1 MSMIASHFGRPRGL
15 IGRLVGQVMAR
26 SNGDF
31 NRWVV
36 EELGK
41 KYEDQPARIVELGP
55 GPGVGLE
62 AALRMFP
69 NASVWGVDPSTE
81 MLSQS
86 RKRNL
91 ADAESGRLTL
101 LQGNVA
107 TMAELAP
114 IDIVMANHVLYFWHQ
129 PSAELAQ
136 LHGFLR
142 PGGLLALGYQLRQNM
157 PKPAQTNFPKLGH
170 LLYDSEDAVTRLL
183 REAGFMSVSVL
194 MKGSPHAPGGRVALA
209 TA

>member
-15 IGRLVGQVMAR
+15 IGRLVGRIMAR

-36 EELGK
+36 EQLGK
-41 KYEDQPARIVELGP
+41 YSQDQPARVVELGP

-62 AALRMFP
+62 AALRVFP
-69 NASVWGVDPSTE
+69 NARFWGVDPSPE
-81 MLSQS
+81 MLQQS

-91 ADAESGRLTL
+91 GDIESGRLTL
-101 LQGNVA
+101 REGTVESL
-107 TMAELAP
+107 AELAP
-114 IDIVMANHVLYFWHQ
+114 IDMVMANHVLYFWHQ

-170 LLYDSEDAVTRLL
+170 LLYDSQDAVAQLL
-183 REAGFMSVSVL
+183 REAGFTTVTGL
-194 MKGSPHAPGGRVALA
+194 MKGSIDAPKGRLAIA

>member
-15 IGRLVGQVMAR
+15 IGRLVGRVMAR

-41 KYEDQPARIVELGP
+41 QYQGQPARIVELGP

-69 NASVWGVDPSTE
+69 NARLWGVDPSPE

-91 ADAESGRLTL
+91 GDAESGRLTL
-101 LQGNVA
+101 LEGNVA
-107 TMAELAP
+107 SLAELAP
-114 IDIVMANHVLYFWHQ
+114 IDIVMANHVLYFWHH

-142 PGGLLALGYQLRQNM
+142 PGGLLAVGYQLRLNM

-183 REAGFMSVSVL
+183 REAGFTSVSLL
-194 MKGSPHAPGGRVALA
+194 MKGTPDAPGGRLALA

>member
-15 IGRLVGQVMAR
+15 IGRLVGRVMAR

-41 KYEDQPARIVELGP
+41 QYRDQPARIVELGP

-62 AALRMFP
+62 AALRAYP
-69 NASVWGVDPSTE
+69 SARIWGVDPSRE

-91 ADAESGRLTL
+91 SNAESGRLTL
-101 LQGNVA
+101 LEGNVA
-107 TMAELAP
+107 SLAELAP

-136 LHGFLR
+136 LHGLLR
-142 PGGLLALGYQLRQNM
+142 PGGLLALGFQLRQNM
-157 PKPAQTNFPKLGH
+157 PKPAQTNFPTLGH
-170 LLYDSEDAVTRLL
+170 LLYESEDAVTRLL
-183 REAGFMSVSVL
+183 WEAGFRSVSVL
-194 MKGSPHAPGGRVALA
+194 MKGSPDAPEGRLALA

>member
-15 IGRLVGQVMAR
+15 IGRLVGRIMAR

-36 EELGK
+36 EQLAK
-41 KYEDQPARIVELGP
+41 NSRDQPARIVELGP

-62 AALRMFP
+62 AALRAFP
-69 NASVWGVDPSTE
+69 NARFWGVDPSRE

-91 ADAESGRLTL
+91 GDVESGRLTL
-101 LQGNVA
+101 LEGNGESL
-107 TMAELAP
+107 AELAP

-170 LLYDSEDAVTRLL
+170 LLYDSQDAVARFL
-183 REAGFMSVSVL
+183 RDAGFTSIKVL
-194 MKGSPHAPGGRVALA
+194 IKGSDDAPEGRLAIA

>member
-1 MSMIASHFGRPRGL
+1 MIASHFGRPRGP
-15 IGRLVGQVMAR
+15 IGRLVGRLMAH

-36 EELGK
+36 DELEK
-41 KYEDQPARIVELGP
+41 QYRDQPARIVELGP

-62 AALRMFP
+62 AALRTYP
-69 NASVWGVDPSTE
+69 RARIWGVDPSRE

-91 ADAESGRLTL
+91 SNAKSGRLSL
-101 LQGNVA
+101 LEGDVA
-107 TMAELAP
+107 SLASLAP
-114 IDIVMANHVLYFWHQ
+114 IDIVMATHVLYFWHQ
-129 PSAELAQ
+129 PSAVFAQ

-142 PGGLLALGYQLRQNM
+142 PGGLLALGFQLRQNM
-157 PKPAQTNFPKLGH
+157 PKPSQTNFPKLGH
-170 LLYDSEDAVTRLL
+170 LLYDSDDAVTRLL
-183 REAGFMSVSVL
+183 KEAGFRSVNVL
-194 MKGSPHAPGGRVALA
+194 IKGSPAAPDGRLALA

>member
-1 MSMIASHFGRPRGL
+1 MSTLASHFGRPRGL
-15 IGRLVGQVMAR
+15 LGRLVGRMMAR
-26 SNGDF
+26 FNGDF

-41 KYEDQPARIVELGP
+41 ECKDQPARIVELGP

-62 AALRMFP
+62 AALRVFP
-69 NASVWGVDPSTE
+69 QARVWGVDPSRE

-91 ADAESGRLTL
+91 GDAESGRLTL
-101 LQGNVA
+101 LEGSV
-107 TMAELAP
+107 ESLADLVP
-114 IDIVMANHVLYFWHQ
+114 IDIVMANHVIYFWHQ
-129 PSAELAQ
+129 LPAELAQ

-142 PGGLLALGYQLRQNM
+142 PGGLLALGYQLRNNM
-157 PKPAQTNFPKLGH
+157 PKAAQTNFPKLGH
-170 LLYDSEDAVTRLL
+170 VLYDSDDALIRSL
-183 REAGFMSVSVL
+183 REAGFTSVSVL
-194 MKGSPHAPGGRVALA
+194 TKGSVDAPEGRLSIA